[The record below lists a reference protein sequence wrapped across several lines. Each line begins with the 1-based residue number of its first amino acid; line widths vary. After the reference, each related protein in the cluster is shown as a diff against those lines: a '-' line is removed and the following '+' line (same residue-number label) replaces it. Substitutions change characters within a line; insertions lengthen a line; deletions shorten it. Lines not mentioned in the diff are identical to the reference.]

1 MYICICKCY
10 KNYLMVKW
18 KKKIIYDVWGIDI
31 EIFFFLE
38 WLKEDDVVIV
48 DRGFWDVVIFM
59 EENGF

>member
-1 MYICICKCY
+1 M
-10 KNYLMVKW
+10 

-31 EIFFFLE
+31 EIIFFLE

>member
-1 MYICICKCY
+1 M
-10 KNYLMVKW
+10 